1 MMEITFTQDGKPLS
15 AEVTESNKP
24 LPGNIGTGELTEN
37 TKIVHTDS
45 KGRIN
50 DMVMSAIFGSPIP
63 EAFGTPLAGSERIVR
78 YKDVNGEKVP
88 VVAAPTIE
96 QIKEKSK
103 EPYRSS
109 YRQTLTVTLQS
120 GAKYQVVFD
129 RTLTNIDKDGKSG
142 STYTL
147 TWTTPTISRLN

>member
-1 MMEITFTQDGKPLS
+1 
-15 AEVTESNKP
+15 
-24 LPGNIGTGELTEN
+24 
-37 TKIVHTDS
+37 
-45 KGRIN
+45 
-50 DMVMSAIFGSPIP
+50 
-63 EAFGTPLAGSERIVR
+63 
-78 YKDVNGEKVP
+78 VP